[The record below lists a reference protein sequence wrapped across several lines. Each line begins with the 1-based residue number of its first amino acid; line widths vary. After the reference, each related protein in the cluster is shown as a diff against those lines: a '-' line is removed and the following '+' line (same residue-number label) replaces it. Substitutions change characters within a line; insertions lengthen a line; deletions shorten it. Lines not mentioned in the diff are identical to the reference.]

1 MDPLLYYIWLSLR
14 CGAGNE
20 AASFLL
26 SKFGSPKEI
35 FEADKYTLYEAL
47 PEREGLCA
55 ALCDKDISDAERV
68 LEYCQRANIGIMTVD
83 SPIYPQ
89 RLRAIHAKPIVLYYK
104 GVFPNIDEKVAIA
117 CVGTRKCSDKG
128 TRVAYKLGADLARA
142 GAIVVSGMARGIDS
156 MCARGALAEKGHTI
170 AVLGCGID
178 VVYPPENEQLMKAIS
193 EKGTVITEYAPGT
206 PPTGKHFPIRNRII
220 SGLSLGT
227 VVVEA
232 NAGSGALI
240 TAEHARKQGKDVFAF
255 PGDVESTYHSGT
267 NELIAGGAL
276 MVRDARDIVAE
287 YEHLWK
293 GKISSYRISKNK
305 YYTGDVPLTPAEPL
319 AKKYAAEVSKKKCE
333 NKSKLARKPLPASF
347 YEEALDAADA
357 RIEIEEREPEY
368 PVKTG
373 ADAKKENI
381 SEKLSGMDLL
391 VYNALSG
398 TMSSDEIAAKISRET
413 GKNADVGEVLG
424 ALTSLEIEGF
434 CKSFPGGLFSK

>member
-26 SKFGSPKEI
+26 SKFGSPKAI
-35 FEADKYTLYEAL
+35 FEADRYTLCEAL
-47 PEREGLCA
+47 PEREGLAA
-55 ALCDKDISDAERV
+55 ALCDKDTSAAERV
-68 LEYCQRANIGIMTVD
+68 LEHCQRANIGIMTVD

-89 RLRAIHAKPIVLYYK
+89 RLRAINAKPIVLYYK
-104 GVFPNIDEKVAIA
+104 GTFPNIDENVAIA

-178 VVYPPENEQLMKAIS
+178 VVYPPENEQLMKAIAQN
-193 EKGTVITEYAPGT
+193 GTVITEYAPGT

-220 SGLSLGT
+220 AGLCLGT

-232 NAGSGALI
+232 DAGSGALI
-240 TAEHARKQGKDVFAF
+240 TADHARKQGKDVFAF

-267 NELIAGGAL
+267 NELIAGGAV
-276 MVRDARDIVAE
+276 MVRDACDVIAE
-287 YEHLWK
+287 YEQLWK
-293 GKISSYRISKNK
+293 GRISSHKISKNK

-319 AKKYAAEVSKKKCE
+319 AKMYEAEAAKKKRE
-333 NKSKLARKPLPASF
+333 KNRKPERKPLPTKF
-347 YEEALDAADA
+347 YEEALEAFDT
-357 RIEIEEREPEY
+357 RTELEEREPEY
-368 PVKTG
+368 KKQGSVSE
-373 ADAKKENI
+373 KKENI
-381 SEKLSGMDLL
+381 SEKLSETELL
-391 VYNALSG
+391 VYNVLLG
-398 TMSSDEIAAKISRET
+398 TMSADEIAAKISRET
-413 GKNADVGEVLG
+413 GKNPDVGEVLG
-424 ALTSLEIEGF
+424 ALTSLEIDGL